1 MWRALEL
8 PAYRRLLAAYT
19 LGEIGWSFGTVALS
33 LLVYRRTGSAAGA
46 TAFFICA
53 GFIPALLSPWL
64 VARVDQLP
72 PGGVLPVL
80 YGGEAVLFALLAW
93 LVGHFAVA
101 PVLAVALLDGVL
113 ALSARSLA
121 RATTV
126 TALKRRGLLREGN
139 ALTNISFSV
148 VFMVGPAAG
157 GAVVA
162 LGGTRAALVVDVG
175 VFAAMAIVLGTASLP
190 RPEAVGERAAGRLR
204 AAVAHAASRARVR
217 GWLVYQGC
225 AVFFFMMA
233 TPVIVVFAQ
242 HTLHAGAGGYGGLLS
257 AWGGG
262 AVLGSGVYA
271 RARSAAAR
279 TLTAV
284 GSAAVGLGLV
294 AMAIAPSLVPALAA
308 AAVGGIGNG
317 IESIAARTGLQE
329 QVREEWMARIMSLY
343 DSLIEALPGLGFL
356 VGGAVTALAGSR
368 TALVVAGA
376 GALATTAAIG
386 AIVPGPAGS
395 GGPATDP

>member
-1 MWRALEL
+1 
-8 PAYRRLLAAYT
+8 
-19 LGEIGWSFGTVALS
+19 
-33 LLVYRRTGSAAGA
+33 
-46 TAFFICA
+46 
-53 GFIPALLSPWL
+53 
-64 VARVDQLP
+64 VD
-72 PGGVLPVL
+72 
-80 YGGEAVLFALLAW
+80 
-93 LVGHFAVA
+93 
-101 PVLAVALLDGVL
+101 
-113 ALSARSLA
+113 
-121 RATTV
+121 
-126 TALKRRGLLREGN
+126 
-139 ALTNISFSV
+139 
-148 VFMVGPAAG
+148 
-157 GAVVA
+157 
-162 LGGTRAALVVDVG
+162 
-175 VFAAMAIVLGTASLP
+175 
-190 RPEAVGERAAGRLR
+190 
-204 AAVAHAASRARVR
+204 
-217 GWLVYQGC
+217 
-225 AVFFFMMA
+225 
-233 TPVIVVFAQ
+233 
-242 HTLHAGAGGYGGLLS
+242 
-257 AWGGG
+257 
-262 AVLGSGVYA
+262 A
-271 RARSAAAR
+271 RARTAAAR